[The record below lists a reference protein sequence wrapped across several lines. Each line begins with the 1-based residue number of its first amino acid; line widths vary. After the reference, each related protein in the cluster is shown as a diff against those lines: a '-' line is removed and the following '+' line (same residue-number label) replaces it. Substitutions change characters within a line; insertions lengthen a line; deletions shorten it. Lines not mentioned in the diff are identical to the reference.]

1 MIPKLSAPLSKAIR
15 TSEGIAVWAIN
26 IALGIAAAIP
36 NTHLTVKEAGILAT
50 ITTGLHV
57 ASRTALKIT
66 AVAKAAGL
74 PPIAFAPSA
83 ALAAGV
89 ADAPALVTYAAED
102 AAKAPSVDEAI
113 AQAQTV
119 VTDVQAIDS
128 PPVPAPPE
136 PPVAI

>member
-1 MIPKLSAPLSKAIR
+1 MVPKLSQPLSKAIR
-15 TSEGIAVWAIN
+15 TSEGIAIWAIN

-36 NTHLTVKEAGILAT
+36 STHLTVKEAGILAT

-57 ASRTALKIT
+57 ASRTALKVT

-83 ALAAGV
+83 AVTAAV

-102 AAKAPSVDEAI
+102 IAKAPTVNEAI
-113 AQAQTV
+113 QQATTV
-119 VTDVQAIDS
+119 VTDAQEIAS
-128 PPVPAPPE
+128 PTPVPAPP
-136 PPVAI
+136 VAI